1 MFLELLLQ
9 RVSGFCQLSA
19 SQLEQ
24 LQQHYELM
32 LRWNKII
39 NLTRIEEVEEVVDRH
54 YAESLFL
61 GVNLPAGP
69 LTIADVGSGAGFP
82 GVPIAVLRPEVTV
95 ALIESHQRKAVF
107 LKEATRGLTNAT
119 VVSKRA
125 EDVRQEFDWVVSRAV
140 SWKELRELTL
150 SPRLGLIATEACGKS
165 IIMPWANERRLVLV
179 SRETETMV
187 K

>member
-1 MFLELLLQ
+1 MFRELLLD

-39 NLTRIEEVEEVVDRH
+39 NLTRIEEIEEVVDRH

-61 GVNLPAGP
+61 GSNLPGGP
-69 LTIADVGSGAGFP
+69 LRVADVGSGAGFP
-82 GVPIAVLRPEVTV
+82 GIPIAVLRPEVAV

-107 LKEATRGLTNAT
+107 LKEATRGLTNIT
-119 VVSKRA
+119 VISKRA

-140 SWKELRELTL
+140 SWKDLQGLTL
-150 SPRLGLIATEACGKS
+150 APRLGLIGTDAPGEF
-165 IIMPWANERRLVLV
+165 MPLPWVNQRHICFV
-179 SRETETMV
+179 SRETMI